1 MIKETIA
8 ILSISLSMCSFSYAQ
23 SLNSNPYGSKSRKV
37 QTNDSVAS
45 VHNPILLADK
55 VEIGKK
61 LANQKKLREAELENI
76 LSQER
81 LEYPAIDLYGENSWN
96 SSINP
101 ILNSS
106 VEIPSDYEI
115 NISDF
120 VMPVDKRVVTS
131 DFGYR
136 RRFGRMHFGTD
147 LDLNTG
153 DEVRVAFDGKVRIVD
168 YDARGYGHYVLVRH
182 PNGLETIY
190 AHLSKAKAKVGDIL
204 KAGDVLGL
212 GGSTG
217 RSTGSHLHFEVRF
230 MGIAINPETLFDF
243 TRGEPKFETFA
254 FNRGTIT
261 SARGSRT
268 KYSSAGYNKK
278 MPSRSKKSATTS
290 VAVHRIKS
298 GETLSTIAK
307 KYGVSVSSI
316 KKKNNIKG
324 NSIIAGK
331 TLRIK

>member
-1 MIKETIA
+1 MIKKTIA
-8 ILSISLSMCSFSYAQ
+8 ILSISLSMCSFAHAEFRV
-23 SLNSNPYGSKSRKV
+23 LNSSIKSTKMP
-37 QTNDSVAS
+37 TSDSITS
-45 VHNPILLADK
+45 IHNPILLADK

-61 LANQKKLREAELENI
+61 LATQKKMREAELDNV
-76 LSQER
+76 LAQEK

-101 ILNSS
+101 ISNSS
-106 VEIPSDYEI
+106 VEIPSEYEI

-153 DEVRVAFDGKVRIVD
+153 DDVRVAFDGKVRIVD
-168 YDARGYGHYVLVRH
+168 YDAKGYGHYVLVRH

-190 AHLSKAKAKVGDIL
+190 AHLSKAKAKVGDIV
-204 KAGDVLGL
+204 KAGDLIGL

-243 TRGEPKFETFA
+243 TKGEPKFETFA
-254 FNRGTIT
+254 FNRGTIS
-261 SARGSRT
+261 SAKGSRT
-268 KYSSAGYNKK
+268 KYSSVGYNKK
-278 MPSRSKKSATTS
+278 KSSGLGKSSTS

-298 GETLSTIAK
+298 GETLSSIAK
-307 KYGVSVSSI
+307 KYGVTVSSL
-316 KKKNNIKG
+316 KKKNGITG
-324 NSIIAGK
+324 SSIRAGK